1 MKARTAQSTAEQ
13 LSSWSIS
20 ITITRDKSLN
30 VLVFVDSLD
39 DVSDSFPLISNEQLE
54 ASTTVKQGS
63 VEIEHNGADIRQH
76 LFYTP
81 MMRTTKSPRSRPF
94 CGLMVAIGGSLPQ
107 SDG

>member
-1 MKARTAQSTAEQ
+1 MRNHAAEQ

-20 ITITRDKSLN
+20 ITITLDKSLN
-30 VLVFVDSLD
+30 VLVFIDSLD
-39 DVSDSFPLISNEQLE
+39 DVSESFPLISNEPLE

-63 VEIEHNGADIRQH
+63 VEIENNGANIRQH

-81 MMRTTKSPRSRPF
+81 MMKTMKSPSIDAAIRR
-94 CGLMVAIGGSLPQ
+94 LMVAIGGSLPQ